1 MLDLDF
7 KTWGWFPG
15 DTASPYG
22 WSQQQKKEVRRP
34 GPWGAQRWWVLMSS
48 GDPTPQDSLGGIS
61 GQSQVS
67 AEPPKWAFPA
77 GIVSSSF
84 MTRVPDPNSQFPAL
98 GSRKVHHEWGLFF
111 FCFFFCFFL
120 LFVSYLQLFLNVEKT
135 EAWKAFSSTSSHL
148 ADHFSNCSGLQVT
161 TTAHIYFFPRRI
173 NTTL

>member
-15 DTASPYG
+15 DTASPYR

-111 FCFFFCFFL
+111 FCFLFFFL
-120 LFVSYLQLFLNVEKT
+120 AFCVLFTTFPQCGENGSLKSLQFYFLSLS
-135 EAWKAFSSTSSHL
+135 WSF
-148 ADHFSNCSGLQVT
+148 Q
-161 TTAHIYFFPRRI
+161 
-173 NTTL
+173 